1 MTKTIHNQ
9 STNKSQSEIL
19 QLHLNKECVR
29 KFLFLAPGLEPSSFS
44 SASSF
49 LAIKFLA
56 GICISLLD
64 QFFLMSCNQPLT
76 IYLLSWSLANGIF
89 STGAFDVRVAQEPPD
104 SHVRAATLRMRRTD
118 FLWSERRRQ
127 ATRSGRQEC
136 RWCRQTIESRGRRRR
151 SRKR

>member
-64 QFFLMSCNQPLT
+64 QFFLMSCDHPLT
-76 IYLLSWSLANGIF
+76 IYLLPRGLYYK
-89 STGAFDVRVAQEPPD
+89 
-104 SHVRAATLRMRRTD
+104 TLRITEKEKIKEK
-118 FLWSERRRQ
+118 FKELFSP
-127 ATRSGRQEC
+127 
-136 RWCRQTIESRGRRRR
+136 
-151 SRKR
+151 